1 MNSALDWNS
10 IYLTCFG
17 IGLILSLIVFATGVG
32 HFHIGHMHFSHG
44 HLSAKAGPMGGHGIS
59 PFNGFV
65 ADGRVPVLVLAAR
78 AILLHRYSGFVMPLI
93 LGLAFLSGLAG
104 AAIIF
109 LFLTRVL
116 MPMEKTLEPSDTE
129 MTGVIGRLSGG
140 IPLTGVG
147 EIIFSQNGSRRA
159 VAVRSDDGT
168 PIERGT
174 EVVVMRYQRGIAYVR
189 RWDAFEHGL
198 LSDEIDS
205 EQQAP
210 RMRDPT
216 AKD

>member
-59 PFNGFV
+59 PFNGFTMV
-65 ADGRVPVLVLAAR
+65 AFLCWFGGAGY
-78 AILLHRYSGFVMPLI
+78 LLHRYSGFVMPLI